1 MFTTSSL
8 NKYSKELRNKLI
20 DMERANPSITNK
32 EAVSILFH
40 QKAKEVKN
48 REEQE
53 KCYTK

>member
-20 DMERANPSITNK
+20 DMERANHSITNK